1 MGANTSAINSKS
13 FIGFNP
19 RTRDGCES
27 VIELSQG
34 GRIVS
39 IHAPVMG
46 AKSEEKDDYLNDDV
60 SIHAPVMGAK
70 DQRS

>member
-1 MGANTSAINSKS
+1 MSK
-13 FIGFNP
+13 
-19 RTRDGCES
+19 
-27 VIELSQG
+27 
-34 GRIVS
+34 VS